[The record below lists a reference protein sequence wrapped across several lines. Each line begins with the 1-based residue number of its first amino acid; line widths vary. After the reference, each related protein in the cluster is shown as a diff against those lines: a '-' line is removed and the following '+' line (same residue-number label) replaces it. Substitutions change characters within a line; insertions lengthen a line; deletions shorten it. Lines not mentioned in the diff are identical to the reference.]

1 MTIYTLRGEPALFD
15 LDAWQ
20 ARLVELRADP
30 QSDYRDTL
38 IADAEAHI
46 RAIGGTP
53 EKSAT
58 EAA

>member
-1 MTIYTLRGEPALFD
+1 MSVLRPDPDLFD
-15 LDAWQ
+15 VAAWRQRLD
-20 ARLVELRADP
+20 ELRAETP
-30 QSDYRDTL
+30 SSLRDAK
-38 IADAEAHI
+38 IEYAEAQI